1 MKLSDEFK
9 TMIIFRDI
17 QELSYDVISNI
28 MELPIGTVK
37 SRINRGRIKLNE
49 FLKEK
54 GYNKC

>member
-1 MKLSDEFK
+1 MKLSEEFR

-37 SRINRGRIKLNE
+37 SRINRGRQKLNQY
-49 FLKEK
+49 LREK
-54 GYNKC
+54 GYDK